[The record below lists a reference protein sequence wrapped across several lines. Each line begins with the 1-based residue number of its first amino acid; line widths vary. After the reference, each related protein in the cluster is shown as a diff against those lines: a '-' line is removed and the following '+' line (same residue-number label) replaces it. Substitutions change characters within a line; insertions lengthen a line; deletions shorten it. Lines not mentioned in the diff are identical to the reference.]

1 MSEPPATVL
10 ADWLRRISTGESLS
24 DDDAA
29 TFCALLEAR
38 ERTGR
43 PLLGRYAG
51 DDDDDIDTV
60 SGRCGL
66 RPRFRDLTE

>member
-38 ERTGR
+38 ERRGR

-51 DDDDDIDTV
+51 DDDDIDTV